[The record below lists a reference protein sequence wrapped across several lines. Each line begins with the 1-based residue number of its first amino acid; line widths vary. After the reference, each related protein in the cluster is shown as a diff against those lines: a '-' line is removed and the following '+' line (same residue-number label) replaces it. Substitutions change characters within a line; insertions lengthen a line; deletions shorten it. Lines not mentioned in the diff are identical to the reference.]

1 MSTPVWDPIKNGIWK
16 APPDRGL
23 AETEPIAPSPEP
35 EPEPEPEQQAPVSVV
50 SFAQPHSLSPSPE
63 PEPEPEQQAPVSV
76 VSFAQPHSLS
86 PSPEPEPEQP
96 KVPSSPRYSGPLH
109 PDDIP
114 YEHGPGETPEFD
126 SHGYEVEY
134 GGGVRTY
141 HIDNRDYQ
149 EEDIRN
155 YDD

>member
-23 AETEPIAPSPEP
+23 AETEPIA
-35 EPEPEPEQQAPVSVV
+35 
-50 SFAQPHSLSPSPE
+50 PSPE

>member
-23 AETEPIAPSPEP
+23 AETEPIAPSPE
-35 EPEPEPEQQAPVSVV
+35 
-50 SFAQPHSLSPSPE
+50 PE

>member
-50 SFAQPHSLSPSPE
+50 SFAQPHSLSPS
-63 PEPEPEQQAPVSV
+63 PEPEQQAPVSV